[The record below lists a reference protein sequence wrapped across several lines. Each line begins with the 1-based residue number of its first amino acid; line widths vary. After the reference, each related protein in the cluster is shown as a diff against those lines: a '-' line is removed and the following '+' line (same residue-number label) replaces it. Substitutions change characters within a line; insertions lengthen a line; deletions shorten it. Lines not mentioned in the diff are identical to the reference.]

1 MLQTLSRFFSIKKL
15 LLVLALL
22 AVIIGGILFLR
33 QEKESAPDLNRLSSD
48 LSGGISCTVQLQR
61 GDFRA
66 QSLFSQS
73 FIGESSLRFFSPPSL
88 DGFEIRQR
96 GQDEPCMEGDEL
108 RPLQSAVALP
118 VGSRTVHADSWA
130 AVRWIGRAADSDR
143 TGGRLLS
150 FDLPDSGRRQLLGR
164 AGGADAGSSAHRMSR
179 AGCQLYPVGFS
190 VHLSSSPATGGE
202 TSRRRITC
210 YVKSF

>member
-88 DGFEIRQR
+88 DGFEIRQS
-96 GQDEPCMEGDEL
+96 EGKTSLAWKGMSCDL
-108 RPLQSAVALP
+108 SSQQ
-118 VGSRTVHADSWA
+118 
-130 AVRWIGRAADSDR
+130 
-143 TGGRLLS
+143 LLS
-150 FDLPDSGRRQLLGR
+150 QSVVLEEQTLALLRIECPEQDASFILSDFQYTSQVPRQQEEKLP
-164 AGGADAGSSAHRMSR
+164 A
-179 AGCQLYPVGFS
+179 
-190 VHLSSSPATGGE
+190 E
-202 TSRRRITC
+202 E
-210 YVKSF
+210 

>member
-88 DGFEIRQR
+88 DGFEIRQS
-96 GQDEPCMEGDEL
+96 EGKTSLAWKGMSCDL
-108 RPLQSAVALP
+108 SSQQ
-118 VGSRTVHADSWA
+118 
-130 AVRWIGRAADSDR
+130 
-143 TGGRLLS
+143 LLS
-150 FDLPDSGRRQLLGR
+150 LGQLSDGLDEQQVQIEPEERSFRLTFPIQEGGSCSVVLEEQTLALLRIECPEQDASFILSDFQYTSQVPRQQEEKLP
-164 AGGADAGSSAHRMSR
+164 A
-179 AGCQLYPVGFS
+179 
-190 VHLSSSPATGGE
+190 E
-202 TSRRRITC
+202 E
-210 YVKSF
+210 

>member
-22 AVIIGGILFLR
+22 VVIIGGILFLR

-88 DGFEIRQR
+88 DGFEIRQS
-96 GQDEPCMEGDEL
+96 EGKTTL
-108 RPLQSAVALP
+108 A
-118 VGSRTVHADSWA
+118 
-130 AVRWIGRAADSDR
+130 WIGRAADSDR

-150 FDLPDSGRRQLLGR
+150 FDLPDSGMRQLLGR
-164 AGGADAGSSAHRMSR
+164 AGGADAGSSAHRMS
-179 AGCQLYPVGFS
+179 
-190 VHLSSSPATGGE
+190 
-202 TSRRRITC
+202 
-210 YVKSF
+210 

>member
-22 AVIIGGILFLR
+22 VVIIGGILFLR

-88 DGFEIRQR
+88 DGFEIRQS
-96 GQDEPCMEGDEL
+96 EGKTTLAWKGMSCDL
-108 RPLQSAVALP
+108 SSQQ
-118 VGSRTVHADSWA
+118 
-130 AVRWIGRAADSDR
+130 
-143 TGGRLLS
+143 LLS
-150 FDLPDSGRRQLLGR
+150 QSGAGLFMQILGQLSDGL
-164 AGGADAGSSAHRMSR
+164 DEQQIQIEPEESSFRLTFPI
-179 AGCQLYPVGFS
+179 QE
-190 VHLSSSPATGGE
+190 LSL
-202 TSRRRITC
+202 IHI
-210 YVKSF
+210 

>member
-1 MLQTLSRFFSIKKL
+1 MLQTLSCFFSIKKL

-22 AVIIGGILFLR
+22 VVIISSILFLR

-88 DGFEIRQR
+88 DGFEIRQS
-96 GQDEPCMEGDEL
+96 EGKTSLAWKGMSCDL
-108 RPLQSAVALP
+108 SSQQ
-118 VGSRTVHADSWA
+118 
-130 AVRWIGRAADSDR
+130 
-143 TGGRLLS
+143 LLS
-150 FDLPDSGRRQLLGR
+150 QSGAGLFMQILGQLSDGLDEQQVQIEPEESSFRLTFPIQEGGSCSVVLEEQTLALLRIECPEQDASFILSDFQYTSQVPRQQEEKLP
-164 AGGADAGSSAHRMSR
+164 A
-179 AGCQLYPVGFS
+179 
-190 VHLSSSPATGGE
+190 E
-202 TSRRRITC
+202 E
-210 YVKSF
+210 

>member
-88 DGFEIRQR
+88 DGFETVSYTH
-96 GQDEPCMEGDEL
+96 L
-108 RPLQSAVALP
+108 TLP
-118 VGSRTVHADSWA
+118 T
-130 AVRWIGRAADSDR
+130 
-143 TGGRLLS
+143 T
-150 FDLPDSGRRQLLGR
+150 P
-164 AGGADAGSSAHRMSR
+164 
-179 AGCQLYPVGFS
+179 
-190 VHLSSSPATGGE
+190 
-202 TSRRRITC
+202 
-210 YVKSF
+210 YV

>member
-73 FIGESSLRFFSPPSL
+73 FIGESSLRFFSL
-88 DGFEIRQR
+88 RFGKARARRALHGR
-96 GQDEPCMEGDEL
+96 G
-108 RPLQSAVALP
+108 
-118 VGSRTVHADSWA
+118 
-130 AVRWIGRAADSDR
+130 
-143 TGGRLLS
+143 
-150 FDLPDSGRRQLLGR
+150 
-164 AGGADAGSSAHRMSR
+164 
-179 AGCQLYPVGFS
+179 
-190 VHLSSSPATGGE
+190 
-202 TSRRRITC
+202 
-210 YVKSF
+210 

>member
-88 DGFEIRQR
+88 DGFEIRQSEGKTTLAWKGMSCDLSSQQLLSQSGAGLFMQIL
-96 GQDEPCMEGDEL
+96 GQLSDGLDEQQIQIEPEEGSL
-108 RPLQSAVALP
+108 YYRVVVIRAPLQGLCYTVRDAVDWLAAP
-118 VGSRTVHADSWA
+118 TTRWFTKGSNH
-130 AVRWIGRAADSDR
+130 
-143 TGGRLLS
+143 
-150 FDLPDSGRRQLLGR
+150 
-164 AGGADAGSSAHRMSR
+164 
-179 AGCQLYPVGFS
+179 
-190 VHLSSSPATGGE
+190 SPLQF
-202 TSRRRITC
+202 C
-210 YVKSF
+210 